1 MKRVGYAQFEPALL
15 EKEANLRRI
24 EELLETAAADLIVL
38 PELATTGYSLPDKQT
53 ALDVAEPIPGPTTDR
68 LNDTARKIG
77 GHLVV
82 GLAERSGDRLY
93 NSAVLLNGAGV
104 VGVARKTHLFW
115 NEKGLFDPG
124 DTGFETF
131 GAEGLCVGMM
141 ICFDWAFPEAAGTL
155 ARRGAHVI
163 AHPSN
168 LVLPYAMQ
176 AMPVRC
182 LENRVFSVT
191 CNRFGEEPG
200 PEGPLRFRGQSMII
214 APDGEVL
221 ASGPKNADELKIVE
235 IDPLAAEDK
244 KITPRNHLF
253 EDRRPDLYGEE

>member
-1 MKRVGYAQFEPALL
+1 MKRIGYAQFNPTLMD
-15 EKEANLRRI
+15 KETNLRRI
-24 EELLETAAADLIVL
+24 EGLLASAKADLIVL
-38 PELATTGYSLPDKQT
+38 PELATTGYSLPNKQA
-53 ALDVAEPIPGPTTDR
+53 ALEVAETIPGPTTDR
-68 LNDTARKIG
+68 LMDAAQGFG

-82 GLAERSGDRLY
+82 GLAERFGDRLY
-93 NSAVLLNGAGV
+93 NSAVLLSGDGV
-104 VGVARKTHLFW
+104 VGMARKAHLFW
-115 NEKGLFDPG
+115 NEKGMFDPG
-124 DTGFETF
+124 DTGYETF
-131 GAEGLCVGMM
+131 DADGLRVGMM

-182 LENRVFSVT
+182 LENRVFAVT

-221 ASGPKNADELKIVE
+221 ASGPKDADELKIVE
-235 IDPLAAEDK
+235 IDIGAAEDK
-244 KITPRNHLF
+244 WITSRNHVF
-253 EDRRPDLYGEE
+253 EDRRPDLYREE